1 MGDEIMTEI
10 TEQQIREDIGT
21 RIYVQR
27 YKAGLSQ
34 KELATAIG
42 VSGQMLHKYENGSSN
57 ITSQKLLLCA
67 KALNKPVG
75 YFYGDGEDDE
85 MQTTSNIL
93 RIAAEL
99 DQLPPEGVDTI
110 VDMMRNITRMA
121 ELCAEVERRKGLA
134 A

>member
-1 MGDEIMTEI
+1 MLEKSE
-10 TEQQIREDIGT
+10 EQIRKDIGT

-27 YKAGLSQ
+27 YKAGFSQ
-34 KELATAIG
+34 KDLAEVIG

-75 YFYGDGEDDE
+75 YFFGDGEDDG
-85 MQTTSNIL
+85 MQTSSNIL

-110 VDMMRNITRMA
+110 VQMMRNINRMA
-121 ELCAEVERRKGLA
+121 ELCAEVERRKSLA

>member
-1 MGDEIMTEI
+1 MSEK
-10 TEQQIREDIGT
+10 TEQQYRRDIGS
-21 RIYVQR
+21 RIMIERQR
-27 YKAGLSQ
+27 AGLSQ
-34 KELATAIG
+34 KDLGLYIG
-42 VSGQMLHKYENGSSN
+42 VSGQQMQRYENGASSMAVHKMV
-57 ITSQKLLLCA
+57 ICA

-75 YFYGDGEDDE
+75 YFYGDGEDA

-121 ELCAEVERRKGLA
+121 ELCAEVERRKNLA

>member
-1 MGDEIMTEI
+1 MTEK

-27 YKAGLSQ
+27 YKAGFSQ
-34 KELATAIG
+34 KDLANAIG
-42 VSGQMLHKYENGSSN
+42 VSGQMLHKYENGTSN

-67 KALNKPVG
+67 QALNKPVG
-75 YFYGDGEDDE
+75 YFYGDGEDE

-134 A
+134 AA

>member
-1 MGDEIMTEI
+1 MIQVQENEFK
-10 TEQQIREDIGT
+10 RDIGL
-21 RIYVQR
+21 RIMVQR
-27 YKAGLSQ
+27 QRVKMSQ
-34 KELATAIG
+34 KDLGEIIG
-42 VSGQMLHKYENGSSN
+42 VSGQQLQKYENGLSN
-57 ITSQKLLLCA
+57 MSAHKLILCA

-75 YFYGDGEDDE
+75 YFYGDGEEDE
-85 MQTTSNIL
+85 IETSSNIL

-121 ELCAEVERRKGLA
+121 ELCAEVERRENA